1 MLQRMN
7 ELAVQSANGTNA
19 QSDRDAIQAEI
30 TQLTTEINR
39 VSETTKFNET
49 YLLKGDTKERKTFIL
64 EHQDMELK
72 IMSHYMMLTKHS

>member
-30 TQLTTEINR
+30 TQFEQLKLTVYLKRQNLMRFICSKVIVKLQKMLHSIN
-39 VSETTKFNET
+39 
-49 YLLKGDTKERKTFIL
+49 
-64 EHQDMELK
+64 QDM
-72 IMSHYMMLTKHS
+72 